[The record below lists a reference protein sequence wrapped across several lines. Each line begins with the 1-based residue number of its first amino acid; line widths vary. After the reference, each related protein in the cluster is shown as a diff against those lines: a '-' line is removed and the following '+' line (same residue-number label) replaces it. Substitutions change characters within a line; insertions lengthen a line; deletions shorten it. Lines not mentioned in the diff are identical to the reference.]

1 MRAVIQRV
9 SKGKVQVDGDTVG
22 EIGPGM
28 VVLLGIAENDTEEDL
43 NYLAEKIINLR
54 IFPDEEGKMN
64 LSVKDTRGGVLVVS
78 QFTLYGDC
86 RKGRRPSFTR
96 AALPDRAEKLYSGFI
111 KAVEDNGL
119 HVASGEFQAMMEVQ
133 IYNDGPVTLLLDSKK
148 QF

>member
-28 VVLLGIAENDTEEDL
+28 VVLLGIEENDTEEDL
-43 NYLAEKIINLR
+43 SYLAEKIINLR